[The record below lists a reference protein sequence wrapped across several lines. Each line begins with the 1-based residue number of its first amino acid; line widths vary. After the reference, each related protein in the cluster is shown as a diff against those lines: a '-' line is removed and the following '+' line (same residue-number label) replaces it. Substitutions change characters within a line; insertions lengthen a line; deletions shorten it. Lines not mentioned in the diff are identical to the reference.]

1 MPLSRSVSQ
10 TLKVNNASF
19 RGSDLVRTK
28 GHFIVLLL
36 SKDLFV
42 NKEYMDL
49 YLTKIQ
55 QNSPTF

>member
-10 TLKVNNASF
+10 TLKVNNAAF